1 MSDQPP
7 RPGDETSADAPQTAP
22 NTCPACGGTGAVQ
35 GKPCPTCEGTGEVT
49 VTVGDA

>member
-7 RPGDETSADAPQTAP
+7 RPGDETGDDASQTAP
-22 NTCPACGGTGAVQ
+22 NTCPACGGTGKVDD
-35 GKPCPTCEGTGEVT
+35 KPCPTCEGTGEVT